1 MKRRNLAAVAGQLWR
16 QVLGLATRSAS
27 VAKKRLAKRLI
38 ILCHYIKAAL
48 YSILA
53 ILLRFV
59 KIATRKFHV

>member
-1 MKRRNLAAVAGQLWR
+1 MKKRNLAAVAGQLLR
-16 QVLGLATRSAS
+16 RVCVLATRSVNA
-27 VAKKRLAKRLI
+27 VKKRSLRKLI
-38 ILCHYIKAAL
+38 TLCHCIKAAL